1 MQDPEQQIETVYRQS
16 APRIRAALIRL
27 LGSFDLAE
35 EALHDAF
42 LEASRDWPTKG
53 MPRNP
58 VTWLVS
64 AGRFRTIDRLRKRA
78 LLDRH
83 QDDIA
88 YLADLAQQAEDEPV
102 TIDDDMLRLIFTCCH
117 PALPEEARIAL
128 ALREV
133 CGLTTEEIARAFLIL
148 PATIAQRIV
157 RAKARIRDQRIPYVV
172 PEGQELEGR
181 LETVLAVIYLLFN
194 EGHMRA
200 GAAERLCEDA
210 IHLGRLVVSML
221 PDGEALGLLALM
233 LIHQS
238 RRNARLDQ
246 CGALVLLADQNRA
259 LWDAGMIAEGEGL
272 LNRIHATGEIGAYG
286 LQASIAA
293 CHARATS
300 MAATDWRRIVG
311 LYDLLLE
318 ASPTPVVRLNRAVA
332 LAEVEGASAGLEQ
345 VETLL
350 ADPLMQRYASAH
362 SVAADL
368 LRRLGRTEEARERY
382 EAARDL
388 TAQAHEVAFIEAR
401 LSALKASS

>member
-1 MQDPEQQIETVYRQS
+1 MQDPAQQIETVYRQS

-42 LEASRDWPTKG
+42 LEASREWPTKG

-58 VTWLVS
+58 VSWLVS

-83 QDDIA
+83 QQDIA
-88 YLADLAQQAEDEPV
+88 YLSDLAQQAEDEPV

-133 CGLTTEEIARAFLIL
+133 CGLTTEEIARAFLGL

-157 RAKARIRDQRIPYVV
+157 RAKARIRDQRIPYTV
-172 PEGQELEGR
+172 PEGQALEGR

-210 IHLGRLVVSML
+210 IHLGRLVASML
-221 PDGEALGLLALM
+221 PDAEALGLLALM
-233 LIHQS
+233 LIQQS
-238 RRNARLDQ
+238 RRHARLDAR
-246 CGALVLLADQNRA
+246 GDLVLLADQDRD
-259 LWDAGMIAEGEGL
+259 LWDRSLIAEGEAL
-272 LNRIHATGEIGAYG
+272 LCRIHAAGEIGAYG
-286 LQASIAA
+286 LQASIAL
-293 CHARATS
+293 CHALSPS
-300 MAATDWRRIVG
+300 MADTDWRRIVS

-318 ASPTPVVRLNRAVA
+318 ASPSPVVRLNRAVA
-332 LAEVEGASAGLEQ
+332 LAEVEGPSAGLLQ

-350 ADPLMQRYASAH
+350 ADPLMQRYSLAH

-368 LRRLGRTEEARERY
+368 LRRLGRVEEARQRY
-382 EAARDL
+382 KAAQEL

-401 LSALKASS
+401 LRALNASG

>member
-1 MQDPEQQIETVYRQS
+1 M
-16 APRIRAALIRL
+16 
-27 LGSFDLAE
+27 
-35 EALHDAF
+35 
-42 LEASRDWPTKG
+42 
-53 MPRNP
+53 
-58 VTWLVS
+58 
-64 AGRFRTIDRLRKRA
+64 
-78 LLDRH
+78 
-83 QDDIA
+83 
-88 YLADLAQQAEDEPV
+88 
-102 TIDDDMLRLIFTCCH
+102 
-117 PALPEEARIAL
+117 
-128 ALREV
+128 
-133 CGLTTEEIARAFLIL
+133 
-148 PATIAQRIV
+148 
-157 RAKARIRDQRIPYVV
+157 

-233 LIHQS
+233 LIQQS

-368 LRRLGRTEEARERY
+368 LRRLGRMEEARERY

>member
-1 MQDPEQQIETVYRQS
+1 MQDPAQQIETVYRQS

-27 LGSFDLAE
+27 LRSFDLAE

-42 LEASRDWPTKG
+42 LEASRDWPAKG

-83 QDDIA
+83 RDDIA

-102 TIDDDMLRLIFTCCH
+102 TIEDDMLRLIFTCCH

-128 ALREV
+128 SLREV
-133 CGLTTEEIARAFLIL
+133 CGLTTEEIARAFLTL

-157 RAKARIRDQRIPYVV
+157 RAKARIRDQQIPYVV

-181 LETVLAVIYLLFN
+181 LDTVLTVVYLLFN
-194 EGHMRA
+194 EGHARA

-210 IHLGRLVVSML
+210 IHLGRLIASML
-221 PDGEALGLLALM
+221 PDAEALGLLALM
-233 LIHQS
+233 LIQQS
-238 RRNARLDQ
+238 RRHARLDAE
-246 CGALVLLADQNRA
+246 GNLVLLADQDRD
-259 LWDAGMIAEGEGL
+259 LWDRAMIAEGEEL
-272 LNRIHATGEIGAYG
+272 MSRIMSTGEIGAYG
-286 LQASIAA
+286 LQASIAL
-293 CHARATS
+293 CHAQAPS
-300 MAATDWRRIVG
+300 MAETDWRRIVG

-318 ASPTPVVRLNRAVA
+318 ASPSAVVRLNRAVA
-332 LAEVEGASAGLEQ
+332 LAEVEGPSAGLQE
-345 VETLL
+345 VEILL
-350 ADPLMQRYASAH
+350 AEPSMQRYSAAH

-368 LRRLGRTEEARERY
+368 LRRLGRVEEAWTRY
-382 EAARDL
+382 EAAREL
-388 TAQAHEVAFIEAR
+388 TAQVHEIAFIETR
-401 LSALKASS
+401 LRALEASC

>member
-286 LQASIAA
+286 L
-293 CHARATS
+293 
-300 MAATDWRRIVG
+300 
-311 LYDLLLE
+311 
-318 ASPTPVVRLNRAVA
+318 
-332 LAEVEGASAGLEQ
+332 
-345 VETLL
+345 
-350 ADPLMQRYASAH
+350 
-362 SVAADL
+362 
-368 LRRLGRTEEARERY
+368 
-382 EAARDL
+382 
-388 TAQAHEVAFIEAR
+388 
-401 LSALKASS
+401 